1 LCISLYGVV
10 FVRLNVMP
18 YPFKKPS
25 TPKVTK
31 VYSEAELKVWYDR
44 YRSYEDRLKEW
55 RRLDRKVSNGILRK
69 VHHIDG
75 TIKCLSTK
83 CDTVLTTAN
92 GMSYHLR
99 MCSLES
105 DTCLD
110 RLTSLEQM
118 SGIVEPVL
126 AREDIDAQCAKRR
139 CTLWKQMA
147 ILVKEMNFRKC
158 QRCRN
163 CKQLIFVFFCST
175 FTIYCRDLKSH
186 GLNEDACEYEE
197 FSDEDL
203 NFYLDSTDSVS
214 VLEEESDSDGFL
226 ENYYKSHPP
235 KRIKRSSVDSFTS
248 IGNRLMKDESNVLKR
263 VGTSKEKV
271 KQRRNIF
278 SVNLQDMQFCE
289 SAFPTMQ
296 CRLEEWRN
304 FSMTHPNLH
313 SSFYKSS
320 VFMRYDNIQQF
331 RRLKRLESV
340 NTWAGAIGFTG
351 SRISACVWCPSKTD
365 IQYILVSLYVGSF
378 DGLYAGPHQSIL
390 QLWAFDPQAASGSL
404 KLNCIWNLVHKYGM
418 VRCLKWCPS
427 GIYEDKNTVKS
438 DRNLL
443 PRLGC
448 FAASTSCG
456 TVVIYCVPHPECA
469 PGIRT
474 GGVFYRAENEADSSD
489 RAVHPVLTLLTNSR
503 RRVISLDWNVYD
515 GHSRIAAGQENGMLS
530 VWDLSQLDEKTRV
543 LKPRFIIDAGD
554 WPLLQTFWFTRE
566 YVLLLNSNKKVSMW
580 NFQLREM
587 VSHRVLSSVTADHI
601 LLHPYLPGLL
611 FAKYNMY
618 VVLRTNSTQLM
629 MTIPFTRSDRTAYR
643 RYSTHSDKV
652 WSIAFSPHSVSIVSA
667 DNEGTIAS
675 SGVDTIEGDSEI
687 DVQKTLLVTQV
698 DLLGDNTDRP
708 YIIND
713 MEIKERLKKCALTF
727 STTRIKGTP
736 TVKVNKCKAQ
746 MICGLSID
754 AIFWVDINYNENMK
768 NWLCAGGE
776 SGFLHIIS
784 MDDTDSPNNEL
795 NIEGS
800 SVEYTSE
807 GTLIVLKNNLDMD

>member
-105 DTCLD
+105 DERRYRCPMCKEEMYVMEANGHTCKGD
-110 RLTSLEQM
+110 EFSEM
-118 SGIVEPVL
+118 S
-126 AREDIDAQCAKRR
+126 K
-139 CTLWKQMA
+139 MS
-147 ILVKEMNFRKC
+147 
-158 QRCRN
+158 
-163 CKQLIFVFFCST
+163 QL
-175 FTIYCRDLKSH
+175 DLKSH

-226 ENYYKSHPP
+226 ANYYKSHPP

-248 IGNRLMKDESNVLKR
+248 IGNRLMKDENNVLKR

-278 SVNLQDMQFCE
+278 PVNLQDMQFCE

-390 QLWAFDPQAASGSL
+390 QLWAFDPQAASNSL

-611 FAKYNMY
+611 FAKYNI
-618 VVLRTNSTQLM
+618 RTNSTQLM

-713 MEIKERLKKCALTF
+713 LEIKERLKKCALTF

-784 MDDTDSPNNEL
+784 MDGTDSPNNEL

>member
-105 DTCLD
+105 DERRYRCPMCKEEMYVMEANGHTCKGD
-110 RLTSLEQM
+110 EFSEM
-118 SGIVEPVL
+118 S
-126 AREDIDAQCAKRR
+126 K
-139 CTLWKQMA
+139 MS
-147 ILVKEMNFRKC
+147 
-158 QRCRN
+158 
-163 CKQLIFVFFCST
+163 QL
-175 FTIYCRDLKSH
+175 DLKSH
-186 GLNEDACEYEE
+186 VLNEDACEYEE

-226 ENYYKSHPP
+226 ANYYKSHPP

-365 IQYILVSLYVGSF
+365 VQYILVSLYVGSF

-611 FAKYNMY
+611 FAKYNI
-618 VVLRTNSTQLM
+618 RTNSTQLM

-713 MEIKERLKKCALTF
+713 LEIKERLKKCALTF

-754 AIFWVDINYNENMK
+754 AIFWVDVNYNENMK

-784 MDDTDSPNNEL
+784 MDGTDSPNNEL

>member
-1 LCISLYGVV
+1 MSGPVDQSGAIWLSCYHCRYGVEPHSQKQ
-10 FVRLNVMP
+10 LCTELEHP
-18 YPFKKPS
+18 QHTYALG
-25 TPKVTK
+25 
-31 VYSEAELKVWYDR
+31 SENRIHLFGGFEIRDERR
-44 YRSYEDRLKEW
+44 YRCPMCKEEMYV
-55 RRLDRKVSNGILRK
+55 KE
-69 VHHIDG
+69 
-75 TIKCLSTK
+75 
-83 CDTVLTTAN
+83 AN
-92 GMSYHLR
+92 GHTCKGDVFSEMST
-99 MCSLES
+99 MSL
-105 DTCLD
+105 
-110 RLTSLEQM
+110 
-118 SGIVEPVL
+118 
-126 AREDIDAQCAKRR
+126 
-139 CTLWKQMA
+139 
-147 ILVKEMNFRKC
+147 
-158 QRCRN
+158 
-163 CKQLIFVFFCST
+163 
-175 FTIYCRDLKSH
+175 YCRDLKSH
-186 GLNEDACEYEE
+186 GLVEDSCEDEDL
-197 FSDEDL
+197 SDEDL

-226 ENYYKSHPP
+226 ANYYKSHPP

-263 VGTSKEKV
+263 AGTSKEKV

-390 QLWAFDPQAASGSL
+390 QLWAFDPQAASDSL

-438 DRNLL
+438 DRNL
-443 PRLGC
+443 
-448 FAASTSCG
+448 
-456 TVVIYCVPHPECA
+456 VPHPECA

-530 VWDLSQLDEKTRV
+530 VWDLSELDGKTRV

-580 NFQLREM
+580 NLQLREL

-601 LLHPYLPGLL
+601 LLHPYLSGLL

-618 VVLRTNSTQLM
+618 VVPRTNSTQLM
-629 MTIPFTRSDRTAYR
+629 MTMPFTGSDRTAYR

-675 SGVDTIEGDSEI
+675 SGVDTIEADTEI

-713 MEIKERLKKCALTF
+713 LEIKERLKKCALTF

-754 AIFWVDINYNENMK
+754 AIFWVDINYNENMT

-784 MDDTDSPNNEL
+784 MDGTDSPNNEL

>member
-1 LCISLYGVV
+1 MKLRLRPID
-10 FVRLNVMP
+10 RLNVMP

-105 DTCLD
+105 D
-110 RLTSLEQM
+110 E
-118 SGIVEPVL
+118 
-126 AREDIDAQCAKRR
+126 RR
-139 CTLWKQMA
+139 YRCPMCKEEMY
-147 ILVKEMNFRKC
+147 VKEANGHT
-158 QRCRN
+158 
-163 CKQLIFVFFCST
+163 CKGDVFSEMST
-175 FTIYCRDLKSH
+175 MSRLDLKSH
-186 GLNEDACEYEE
+186 GLVEDSCEDEDL
-197 FSDEDL
+197 SDEDL
-203 NFYLDSTDSVS
+203 NFYLDSTDS
-214 VLEEESDSDGFL
+214 EEESDSDGFL
-226 ENYYKSHPP
+226 ANYYKSHPP
-235 KRIKRSSVDSFTS
+235 KRIKRS
-248 IGNRLMKDESNVLKR
+248 LLKR
-263 VGTSKEKV
+263 AGTSKEKV

-390 QLWAFDPQAASGSL
+390 QLWAFDPQAASDSL

-469 PGIRT
+469 P
-474 GGVFYRAENEADSSD
+474 
-489 RAVHPVLTLLTNSR
+489 VHPVLTLLTNSR

-530 VWDLSQLDEKTRV
+530 VWDLSELDGKTRV

-580 NFQLREM
+580 NLQLREL

-601 LLHPYLPGLL
+601 LLHPYLSGLL
-611 FAKYNMY
+611 FAKYNI
-618 VVLRTNSTQLM
+618 RTNSTQLM
-629 MTIPFTRSDRTAYR
+629 MTMPFTGSDRTAYR

-675 SGVDTIEGDSEI
+675 SGVDTIEADTEI

-713 MEIKERLKKCALTF
+713 LEIKERLKKCALTF

-754 AIFWVDINYNENMK
+754 AIFWVDINYNENMT

-784 MDDTDSPNNEL
+784 MDGTDSPNNEL

-807 GTLIVLKNNLDMD
+807 GDTVVCSLIKWKTVCCAISNIAERSWKDTPGLLCVLIFSVTTTAGNTFQTLLYAQRAITLSKKNGPFFVLI

>member
-105 DTCLD
+105 DHFEILCFEFND
-110 RLTSLEQM
+110 FVME
-118 SGIVEPVL
+118 
-126 AREDIDAQCAKRR
+126 RR
-139 CTLWKQMA
+139 YRCPMCKEEMY
-147 ILVKEMNFRKC
+147 VKEANGHT
-158 QRCRN
+158 
-163 CKQLIFVFFCST
+163 CKGDEFSEMSKMSQL
-175 FTIYCRDLKSH
+175 DLKSH
-186 GLNEDACEYEE
+186 GLNEDASEYEE

-203 NFYLDSTDSVS
+203 NFFLDSTDSVS

-226 ENYYKSHPP
+226 ANYYKSHPP

-248 IGNRLMKDESNVLKR
+248 IGNRLMKDESNGVCSLLKR

-469 PGIRT
+469 PGIRM

-530 VWDLSQLDEKTRV
+530 VWDLSELDEKTRV

-611 FAKYNMY
+611 FAKYNI
-618 VVLRTNSTQLM
+618 RTNSTQLM

-675 SGVDTIEGDSEI
+675 SGVDTIEGDTEI

-713 MEIKERLKKCALTF
+713 LEIKERLKRCALTF

-784 MDDTDSPNNEL
+784 MDGTDSQNNEL

>member
-105 DTCLD
+105 DERRYRCPMCKEEMYVMEANGHTCKGD
-110 RLTSLEQM
+110 EFSEM
-118 SGIVEPVL
+118 S
-126 AREDIDAQCAKRR
+126 K
-139 CTLWKQMA
+139 MS
-147 ILVKEMNFRKC
+147 
-158 QRCRN
+158 
-163 CKQLIFVFFCST
+163 QL
-175 FTIYCRDLKSH
+175 DLKSH

-226 ENYYKSHPP
+226 ANYYKSHPP

-390 QLWAFDPQAASGSL
+390 QLWGFDPQAASNSL

-611 FAKYNMY
+611 FAKYNI
-618 VVLRTNSTQLM
+618 RTNSTQLM

-713 MEIKERLKKCALTF
+713 LEIKERLKKCALTF

-784 MDDTDSPNNEL
+784 MDGTDSPNNEL

>member
-105 DTCLD
+105 DERRYRCPMCKEEMYVMEANGHTCKGD
-110 RLTSLEQM
+110 EFSEM
-118 SGIVEPVL
+118 S
-126 AREDIDAQCAKRR
+126 K
-139 CTLWKQMA
+139 MS
-147 ILVKEMNFRKC
+147 
-158 QRCRN
+158 
-163 CKQLIFVFFCST
+163 QL
-175 FTIYCRDLKSH
+175 DLKSH
-186 GLNEDACEYEE
+186 VLNEDACEYEE

-203 NFYLDSTDSVS
+203 NFYLDSTDS
-214 VLEEESDSDGFL
+214 EEESDSDGFL
-226 ENYYKSHPP
+226 ANYYKSHPP
-235 KRIKRSSVDSFTS
+235 KRIKRS
-248 IGNRLMKDESNVLKR
+248 LLKR

-365 IQYILVSLYVGSF
+365 VQYILVSLYVGSF

-611 FAKYNMY
+611 FAKYNI
-618 VVLRTNSTQLM
+618 RTNSTQLM

-713 MEIKERLKKCALTF
+713 LEIKERLKKCALTF

-754 AIFWVDINYNENMK
+754 AIFWVDVNYNENMK

-784 MDDTDSPNNEL
+784 MDGTDSPNNEL

>member
-105 DTCLD
+105 DERRYRCPMCKEEMYVMEANGHTCKGD
-110 RLTSLEQM
+110 EFSEM
-118 SGIVEPVL
+118 S
-126 AREDIDAQCAKRR
+126 K
-139 CTLWKQMA
+139 MS
-147 ILVKEMNFRKC
+147 
-158 QRCRN
+158 
-163 CKQLIFVFFCST
+163 QL
-175 FTIYCRDLKSH
+175 DLKSH

-203 NFYLDSTDSVS
+203 NFYLDSTDS
-214 VLEEESDSDGFL
+214 EEESDSDGFL
-226 ENYYKSHPP
+226 ANYYKSHPP
-235 KRIKRSSVDSFTS
+235 KRIKRS
-248 IGNRLMKDESNVLKR
+248 LLKR

-278 SVNLQDMQFCE
+278 PVNLQDMQFCE

-390 QLWAFDPQAASGSL
+390 QLWAFDPQAASNSL

-611 FAKYNMY
+611 FAKYNI
-618 VVLRTNSTQLM
+618 RTNSTQLM

-713 MEIKERLKKCALTF
+713 LEIKERLKKCALTF

-784 MDDTDSPNNEL
+784 MDGTDSPNNEL

>member
-105 DTCLD
+105 DERRYRCPMCKEEMYVMEANGHTCKGD
-110 RLTSLEQM
+110 EFSEM
-118 SGIVEPVL
+118 S
-126 AREDIDAQCAKRR
+126 K
-139 CTLWKQMA
+139 MS
-147 ILVKEMNFRKC
+147 
-158 QRCRN
+158 
-163 CKQLIFVFFCST
+163 QL
-175 FTIYCRDLKSH
+175 DLKSH

-226 ENYYKSHPP
+226 ANYYKSHPP

-340 NTWAGAIGFTG
+340 NTWAGSYCIYCVVRLDLRDREFQHAYGALQKPTYSTYWCRCTLEVSMDCTLDLIKVFCSCGDSIHKPPGFL
-351 SRISACVWCPSKTD
+351 VPFLKSKFE
-365 IQYILVSLYVGSF
+365 YERKFFSN
-378 DGLYAGPHQSIL
+378 
-390 QLWAFDPQAASGSL
+390 SL

-611 FAKYNMY
+611 FAKYNI
-618 VVLRTNSTQLM
+618 RTNSTQLM

-713 MEIKERLKKCALTF
+713 LEIKERLKKCALTF

-784 MDDTDSPNNEL
+784 MDGTDSPNNEL